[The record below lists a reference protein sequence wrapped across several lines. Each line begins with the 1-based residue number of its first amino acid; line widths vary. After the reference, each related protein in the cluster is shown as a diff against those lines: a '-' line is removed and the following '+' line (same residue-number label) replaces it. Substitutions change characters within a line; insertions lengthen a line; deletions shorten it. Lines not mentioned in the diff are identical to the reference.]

1 MRTFPLPLTLS
12 NSYLPTQKVSRV
24 HKLFWLTMPCS
35 QRFSC
40 NKAQSTL
47 ILSIRLSK
55 TEVYQ
60 TPTLN
65 QNHRRL
71 RGMCEKKGGSVMND
85 TAQKSPFAR
94 LDTSLMRST
103 KPQPETDTSVKN
115 KETRFQ
121 VNQETRNHVSQ
132 ETSFQE
138 NKQARKLGNKEPV
151 KHVNQETSKRV
162 TYPKVTYQLNPSVI

>member
-1 MRTFPLPLTLS
+1 
-12 NSYLPTQKVSRV
+12 
-24 HKLFWLTMPCS
+24 
-35 QRFSC
+35 
-40 NKAQSTL
+40 
-47 ILSIRLSK
+47 
-55 TEVYQ
+55 
-60 TPTLN
+60 
-65 QNHRRL
+65 
-71 RGMCEKKGGSVMND
+71 MND

-162 TYPKVTYQLNPSVI
+162 TYPKVTYQLNPSVINLLQDTKIALQRQYQVKVSLAEIVEEAIQQACTDLQANKETSFLVSKLTSKQESK